1 MFRRRGDN
9 PLGGDRLLQWSSTGA
24 ALIAALML
32 ILIAVF
38 LIGEAGPAIRAGAP
52 AAILPG
58 PGWYPTSAEFGLYPM
73 LLATLLVSGL
83 ALAIAAPFGLAAA
96 LFQLHYAPR
105 WLGLPFRRLL
115 ELLAGI
121 PSVVF
126 GLWGLTRIV
135 PLIAHVA
142 PPGVSLLAAAM
153 VLAAMI
159 LPTVALL
166 AGAAIAAVPDE
177 LWRAGRA
184 LGLGRFR
191 LLATV
196 ILPAARSGIV
206 TALVLA
212 LARALGETMA
222 VVMVVGNVVQVPSS
236 LLDPVRTLTAN
247 IALEM
252 AYATGLHRSYLFFS
266 GLLVL
271 GLTLALVLMAERL
284 QLHRA
289 RS

>member
-1 MFRRRGDN
+1 LFRRHA
-9 PLGGDRLLQWSSTGA
+9 DRILRWSSVGA
-24 ALIAALML
+24 ALIAAAML
-32 ILIAVF
+32 VLITIF
-38 LIGEAGPAIRAGAP
+38 LTVEAWPALRHGAL
-52 AAILPG
+52 AALLPG
-58 PGWYPTSAEFGLYPM
+58 ERWHPAREAFGLFPM

-83 ALAIAAPFGLAAA
+83 ALALAAPLGLAAA
-96 LFQLHYAPR
+96 FFQLHYAPR
-105 WLGLPFRRLL
+105 WLSLPFRRLV

-135 PLIAHVA
+135 PLLATMK
-142 PPGVSLLAAAM
+142 PPGVSLLAASI

-166 AGAAIAAVPDE
+166 TTASIAAVPAE

-184 LGLGRFR
+184 LGLARFR

-196 ILPAARSGIV
+196 IVPAARKGIV
-206 TALVLA
+206 AALFLA

-222 VVMVVGNVVQVPSS
+222 VMMVAGNVVQTPAH

-266 GLLVL
+266 GFLVL
-271 GLTLALVLMAERL
+271 ALTLVLVLMTERF
-284 QLHRA
+284 QLR
-289 RS
+289 RSHS